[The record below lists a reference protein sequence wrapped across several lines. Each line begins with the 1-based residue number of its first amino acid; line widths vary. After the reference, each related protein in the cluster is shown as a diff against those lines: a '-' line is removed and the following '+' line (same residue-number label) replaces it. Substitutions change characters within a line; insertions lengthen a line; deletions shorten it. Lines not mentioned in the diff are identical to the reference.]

1 MIRSRA
7 LCSLGLLWFCQTM
20 TAPADTIAYYRFEN
34 GDPGR
39 NYGSVTNHSILDSSG
54 HGYHLTPYR
63 NPVISSDV
71 PSVIVSQT
79 GAPNRQSIHLSGV
92 EDVFED
98 EGGALNR
105 VVFTNITIEAWVR
118 FDTLTGWQ
126 TFIGRDDNGS
136 PGEGAGTQSLFY
148 LSKTSDTKPGPDQL
162 ANALRVELI
171 TRENQI
177 LAFDSLF
184 QVAAHVWYH
193 VAVVGDVSEGTLSLY
208 VDGVQAGGTSGF
220 TGLFVPTGY
229 AAWTLGRGQ
238 YRGKAADHF
247 FGNLDE
253 VRFSNQAL
261 GPSQFLNAKPPR
273 S

>member
-7 LCSLGLLWFCQTM
+7 LCSLGLLWLFQTM
-20 TAPADTIAYYRFEN
+20 NAPADTIAYYRFEN

-63 NPVISSDV
+63 NPGISSDV
-71 PSVIVSQT
+71 PSPIVSRT
-79 GAPNRQSIHLSGV
+79 GASNRQSLHVSGV

-98 EGGALNR
+98 ESGALSR
-105 VVFTNITIEAWVR
+105 VVFTNFTIETWVR
-118 FDTLTGWQ
+118 FDTLAGWQ

-171 TRENQI
+171 TRDNQI
-177 LAFDSLF
+177 LAFESPF
-184 QVAAHVWYH
+184 QVVAHVWYH
-193 VAVVGDVSEGTLSLY
+193 VAVVGDVTEGTLSLY
-208 VDGVQAGGTSGF
+208 VDGVQVGGTSGF

-229 AAWTLGRGQ
+229 AGWTLARGQ
-238 YRGKAADHF
+238 SRGKASDHF
-247 FGNLDE
+247 LGNLDE

-261 GPSQFLNAKPPR
+261 SPSQFLNAKLPHP
-273 S
+273 